1 MGIEG
6 GSLREVLDGAT
17 LDELRSVLLA
27 LEGRVVHV
35 GKSRTSTFLPHSLH
49 IYPSDCP
56 LVLTCVLF
64 LLTSMRTLVPVRGG
78 GMLPLFRI
86 LRYTFRV

>member
-17 LDELRSVLLA
+17 EDELRGVLLA

-35 GKSRTSTFLPHSLH
+35 GKSRSSEFLPH
-49 IYPSDCP
+49 
-56 LVLTCVLF
+56 
-64 LLTSMRTLVPVRGG
+64 
-78 GMLPLFRI
+78 I
-86 LRYTFRV
+86 LSF